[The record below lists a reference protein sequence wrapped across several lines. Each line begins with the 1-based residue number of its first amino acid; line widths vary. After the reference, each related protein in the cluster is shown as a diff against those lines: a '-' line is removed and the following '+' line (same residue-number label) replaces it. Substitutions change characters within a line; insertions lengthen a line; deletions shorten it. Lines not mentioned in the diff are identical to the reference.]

1 MIPSFEKRVRG
12 FSIDTSL
19 AFILIILVIG
29 LPFQPI
35 VQQILVVVIL
45 ICVYLLPYI
54 ISSGQ
59 SFGKRIQKTKVVNL
73 DGSDVSILR
82 LFLRDS
88 FKVLIGILTFGI
100 YLVVCVFNMDERKQN
115 RTIHDRIFNTMVINL
130 DTKRY
135 YKENYFNRNNS
146 VEKRGL

>member
-82 LFLRDS
+82 LFLRES